1 MLRSLKKVGCKRVFM
16 DGSFV
21 TSEDKPSDYDGCWD
35 RPGMDLALLRS
46 TDPVLLDFRNG
57 RAAQKLKYGGEMF
70 PADLVEAAS
79 GRVFLEFFSKDK
91 DTGDPKGIVVI
102 DLGDVT

>member
-1 MLRSLKKVGCKRVFM
+1 
-16 DGSFV
+16 
-21 TSEDKPSDYDGCWD
+21 
-35 RPGMDLALLRS
+35 MDLALLTK

-57 RAAQKLKYGGEMF
+57 RVAQKLKYGGEMF
-70 PADLVEAAS
+70 PADLVEAKS
-79 GRVFLEFFSKDK
+79 GRVFLESLSKDK

>member
-1 MLRSLKKVGCKRVFM
+1 M

-21 TSEDKPSDYDGCWD
+21 TSKEKPGDYDGCWD
-35 RPGMDLALLRS
+35 RGGMDLALLTK

-57 RAAQKLKYGGEMF
+57 RVAQKLKYGGEMF
-70 PADLVEAAS
+70 PADLVEAKS
-79 GRVFLEFFSKDK
+79 GRVFLEFLSKDK